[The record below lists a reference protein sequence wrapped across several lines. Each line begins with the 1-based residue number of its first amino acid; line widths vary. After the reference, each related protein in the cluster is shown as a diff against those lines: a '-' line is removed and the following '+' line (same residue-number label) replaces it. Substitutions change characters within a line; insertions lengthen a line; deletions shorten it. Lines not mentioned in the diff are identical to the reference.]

1 MTESLVVGVDA
12 GATSTRVAVHT
23 LDGTRV
29 GYARAGAGN
38 PSAHGL
44 AKAVANIGEALAE
57 ALGAHD
63 GAQVVASLAG
73 VAGHVQEMVPE
84 LAKVW
89 GRHRIPE
96 GPQYRGDVTIG
107 YAAGT
112 AEPDGSLLLSGT
124 GAVAARL
131 KGYDL
136 DALADGLGW
145 LLGDAGSGFWI
156 GRQAAKAAVA
166 AFDRGLPVEAIAAG
180 LPVEEGGLPVGED
193 GLPVEEGGLPVKDG
207 GLPVKDGGL
216 PIEAVEGG
224 TGEAGSASHGGVLVS
239 LVAQDFLGDER
250 PISPRAVADRIVRLA
265 QADHMRLASLS
276 ALVSRAAEAGD
287 PAAAK
292 IVHEAAGHLV
302 ATLERVHVA
311 GPVVLAGSVLTSEG
325 PVRRAV
331 MELLAGHTVTTA
343 GDAAGAAAWLAAR
356 AVLPEAQARAAHAAF
371 TTLVA

>member
-63 GAQVVASLAG
+63 GARVVASLAG

-89 GRHRIPE
+89 ARHRIPD

-156 GRQAAKAAVA
+156 GRQAAKATVA
-166 AFDRGLPVEAIAAG
+166 AFDRGLPVEAVEAG
-180 LPVEEGGLPVGED
+180 LPVE
-193 GLPVEEGGLPVKDG
+193 DG
-207 GLPVKDGGL
+207 GLPV
-216 PIEAVEGG
+216 EAVEDGPR
-224 TGEAGSASHGGVLVS
+224 EAGSASHGGVLVS

-250 PISPRAVADRIVRLA
+250 PVSPRAVADRIVRLA

-276 ALVSRAAEAGD
+276 ALVSRAASAGD
-287 PAAAK
+287 PAAVK
-292 IVHEAAGHLV
+292 IVHEAAGHLA
-302 ATLERVHVA
+302 ATLERVHVS

-331 MELLAGHTVTTA
+331 MELLTDHTVTTA

-356 AVLPEAQARAAHAAF
+356 TVLPEAQARAAHAAF
-371 TTLVA
+371 TTSGP